1 MATAT
6 SVQAADPEC
15 RRLIIQDSDNK
26 VWTYQQGTQV
36 PPPELVHVVIST
48 PSTGFTPILLPFAR
62 YGEEAFLRQDGPG
75 LPKTALV
82 KMPGSGEDCNIWDYD
97 VADYY
102 EYTQI

>member
-6 SVQAADPEC
+6 SVRAADPEC
-15 RRLIIQDSDNK
+15 HRLIIQDSDNK
-26 VWTYQQGTQV
+26 VWTYQQGAQI

-48 PSTGFTPILLPFAR
+48 RFSGFRPILLPFG

-82 KMPGSGEDCNIWDYD
+82 KMPGSELEGDIWQYD
-97 VADYY
+97 VADY
-102 EYTQI
+102 